1 MSAWIRNTVMS
12 IVIVSIALAAWKL
25 FGGNFD
31 SFFTTVWGV
40 FYAIVNAVSNVLVEA
55 FTTVFGQIKK

>member
-1 MSAWIRNTVMS
+1 MS